1 MLAIVETRAACII
14 PTCPGDFDN
23 DYDLDGKDL
32 AELVANPDLLN
43 LSIFA
48 AEFGRTDCPLI

>member
-32 AELVANPDLLN
+32 AELVANPAFFN
-43 LSIFA
+43 LSSFA
-48 AEFGRTDCPLI
+48 AEFDRNDCL